1 MLYLAVRPLTVEI
14 LSSNNPFSADRKYEI
29 PCQTFGSRPP
39 AKITWI
45 MDGKDL
51 KPPKYNTSQ
60 SDTEDGNSTTSILS
74 FVPTRQDNGRSLTCR
89 ASNHLVQSGV
99 EEATVKLNVF

>member
-1 MLYLAVRPLTVEI
+1 MITEI

-45 MDGKDL
+45 IDGKEL
-51 KPPKYNTSQ
+51 KPPKYNVSVLV
-60 SDTEDGNSTTSILS
+60 SSFLVVFNILTGA
-74 FVPTRQDNGRSLTCR
+74 V
-89 ASNHLVQSGV
+89 
-99 EEATVKLNVF
+99 